1 MPQFLLLLWEDEAA
15 YRDPSDPVYGEVIEA
30 HGAFGAK
37 HGASIRGGE
46 ALGPQASAKLV
57 RDGVVTDGPFLET
70 KEALGGYYVVE
81 ADDLD
86 AAVEIA
92 KDVPARFGFAEVRPV
107 MVFD

>member
-15 YRDPSDPVYGEVIEA
+15 YADPSAPIYGEVMEA
-30 HGAFGAK
+30 HAAFGAK
-37 HGASIRGGE
+37 HGAAIRGGE
-46 ALGPQASAKLV
+46 ALTPQATAKLV

-81 ADDLD
+81 ADDLA

-92 KDVPARFGFAEVRPV
+92 KDVPARFGFAEVRQV
-107 MVFD
+107 AVFD